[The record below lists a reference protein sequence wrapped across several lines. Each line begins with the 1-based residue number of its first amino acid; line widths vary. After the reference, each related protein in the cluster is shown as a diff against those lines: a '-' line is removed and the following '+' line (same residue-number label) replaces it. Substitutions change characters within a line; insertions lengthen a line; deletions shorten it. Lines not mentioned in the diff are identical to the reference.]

1 MKYQFIPGI
10 LLAFTTQVTWAAD
23 IEAGKVKAASCM
35 ACHGIVGIAS
45 IPGYP
50 HLAGQ
55 KAAYLV
61 TSLKSFKSGKR
72 TNPIMSPMAAPL
84 SDNDIADLAAFFAS
98 LDQCK

>member
-1 MKYQFIPGI
+1 MKYIFLSGL
-10 LLAFTTQVTWAAD
+10 LLAFATQVTWAAD
-23 IEAGKVKAASCM
+23 IQAGKVKAASCL
-35 ACHGIVGIAS
+35 ACHGPDGIAT

-61 TSLKSFKSGKR
+61 TSLKSFKNGER
-72 TNPIMSPMAAPL
+72 TNSIMSPMAAPL
-84 SDNDIADLAAFFAS
+84 SDEDIADLAAFFAS